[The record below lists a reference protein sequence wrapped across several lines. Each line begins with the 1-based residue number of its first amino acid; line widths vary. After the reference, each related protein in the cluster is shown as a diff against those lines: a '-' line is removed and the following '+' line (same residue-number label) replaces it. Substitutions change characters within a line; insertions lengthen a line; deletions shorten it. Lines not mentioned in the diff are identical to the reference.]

1 MTNNQR
7 EFQKQINRLQR
18 EMNQLSRSNFELPK
32 QPKRIT
38 KRDIEKIKSLHATD
52 IPDTIPTPKSQ
63 TTKAKQPSTI
73 RGGVKAKYQHHPRVS
88 TAPEYIAHPRV
99 KHEPSKDKPVTV
111 KKKSWLDEQEPKQR
125 KTRSDKGIKRGTSP
139 LKGRPS
145 SQKGKSSPL
154 KGTKLT
160 EQEKAKRNAKRI
172 ETLSKSNKPRKTRKD
187 KGTHLT
193 AEERARRNAKR
204 QETIRKKKE
213 RTPIDGLDFAP
224 NNTAPDKPYNMIER
238 ILELIDEAE
247 SKCHDQHQIHKYAK
261 TWDGFERMSYL
272 VMLRMLVSS
281 NYESASYY
289 DSIAS
294 RENEIAQ
301 LLNNIALYRPEDID
315 DDTPPLDPNTS
326 YNRLYE
332 LLTPDGS
339 IDMETNKEVTEA
351 NEQYVWE
358 LLG

>member
-18 EMNQLSRSNFELPK
+18 EIRNLQIKHNVKTHKSLPE
-32 QPKRIT
+32 QPKHIT
-38 KRDIEKIKSLHATD
+38 RAKLDEFKSLKGKDFVDIEEHKPRRSRKEDETHARKVR
-52 IPDTIPTPKSQ
+52 PKNYVR
-63 TTKAKQPSTI
+63 PP
-73 RGGVKAKYQHHPRVS
+73 Y
-88 TAPEYIAHPRV
+88 
-99 KHEPSKDKPVTV
+99 EPV
-111 KKKSWLDEQEPKQR
+111 DER
-125 KTRSDKGIKRGTSP
+125 ATRSDKGTHRDTPSP

-145 SQKGKSSPL
+145 PLKGRPSPLKGKPSPL
-154 KGTKLT
+154 KGTH
-160 EQEKAKRNAKRI
+160 RD
-172 ETLSKSNKPRKTRKD
+172 KPSPL
-187 KGTHLT
+187 KGTHLS

-213 RTPIDGLDFAP
+213 RTPVDGLDFAP
-224 NNTAPDKPYNMIER
+224 NNTAPDKPFNMIER
-238 ILELIDEAE
+238 ILELIEEAE

-272 VMLRMLVSS
+272 VMLKMLVSS
-281 NYESASYY
+281 NYDSASYY

-332 LLTPDGS
+332 LLTPDGL